1 MARARP
7 KKQGRAKALQTP
19 AGRAAYLEA
28 ALKRGDS
35 TVIAA
40 ALGEMARIDGMT
52 HMARACGL
60 GRQGMYRTLS
70 RSGNPGLRTLLRVL
84 EVLGIRLRAAPAK
97 R

>member
-1 MARARP
+1 VASARP
-7 KKQGRAKALQTP
+7 KKRDPADALKTP
-19 AGRAAYLEA
+19 AARAAYLEA

-35 TVIAA
+35 KAIAA
-40 ALGEMARIDGMT
+40 ALGEMARIKGMT

-84 EVLGIRLRAAPAK
+84 QVLGIRLRAAPAK
-97 R
+97 